1 MKKAFIGAV
10 FAISTIVLMGQ
21 AQAGYTISRVGNFTY
36 INSSDYTVPSITC
49 SRVGTYT
56 YCN

>member
-21 AQAGYTISRVGNFTY
+21 AQAGWTINQLGFSTY
-36 INSSDYTVPSITC
+36 INSTDYTVPTITC
-49 SRVGTYT
+49 STLGFTT

>member
-21 AQAGYTISRVGNFTY
+21 AQAGYTINRIGDFTF
-36 INSSDYTVPSITC
+36 INSSDYTVPSMTC
-49 SRVGTYT
+49 VHIGTYT
-56 YCN
+56 TCN